1 MGGSGR
7 TLAYSWVATAIPR
20 ENQRTTLTIMSMTR
34 SFGMILGP
42 LLCRLVAEINT
53 ELRVFNNWL
62 VIPVS
67 PNNSPGMIVV
77 LGESILFI
85 ATYLVLKDPPKK
97 LGDGSASSER
107 EEPSRKAGLKE
118 IWEALTTFDLF
129 LPMANLFTLMC
140 CFTL

>member
-1 MGGSGR
+1 MGSSGR

-20 ENQRTTLTIMSMTR
+20 DNQRTTLTIMSMTR
-34 SFGMILGP
+34 SFVMILGP
-42 LLCRLVAEINT
+42 LLCRLVAEIDT
-53 ELRVFNNWL
+53 ELKVFNGWI
-62 VIPVS
+62 VIPVN
-67 PNNSPGMIVV
+67 PNNSPGMILV

-85 ATYLVLKDPPKK
+85 ATFLFLKDPRTK
-97 LGDGSASSER
+97 LEMGATSKR

>member
-1 MGGSGR
+1 
-7 TLAYSWVATAIPR
+7 
-20 ENQRTTLTIMSMTR
+20 MTR

-42 LLCRLVAEINT
+42 LLCRLVAEIDT
-53 ELRVFNNWL
+53 ELKVFNSWI
-62 VIPVS
+62 VIPVN
-67 PNNSPGMIVV
+67 PNNSPGMILV

-85 ATYLVLKDPPKK
+85 ATFLFLKDPQTK
-97 LGDGSASSER
+97 LEMGATSKR

>member
-1 MGGSGR
+1 MGSSGR

-20 ENQRTTLTIMSMTR
+20 DNQRTTLTIMSMTR

-42 LLCRLVAEINT
+42 LLCRLVAEIDT
-53 ELRVFNNWL
+53 ELKVFNSWI
-62 VIPVS
+62 VIPVN
-67 PNNSPGMIVV
+67 PNNSPGMILV

-85 ATYLVLKDPPKK
+85 ATFLFLKDPEM
-97 LGDGSASSER
+97 GVASDGTIKR

>member
-1 MGGSGR
+1 MGSSGR

-20 ENQRTTLTIMSMTR
+20 DNQRTTLTIMSMTR

-42 LLCRLVAEINT
+42 LLCRLVAEIDT
-53 ELRVFNNWL
+53 EWKVFSNWI
-62 VIPVS
+62 VIPVN

-77 LGESILFI
+77 LGESILFM
-85 ATYLVLKDPPKK
+85 ATFLFLKDPQTK
-97 LGDGSASSER
+97 LEMGATSKR

>member
-1 MGGSGR
+1 MGSSGR

-20 ENQRTTLTIMSMTR
+20 DNQRTTLTIMSMTR

-42 LLCRLVAEINT
+42 LLCRLVAEIDT
-53 ELRVFNNWL
+53 ELKVFNSWI
-62 VIPVS
+62 VIPVN
-67 PNNSPGMIVV
+67 PNNSPGMILV

-85 ATYLVLKDPPKK
+85 ATFLFLKDPEM
-97 LGDGSASSER
+97 GDASDGTTKR